1 MLSLVKLKLGSR
13 LCLLMDIRV
22 LVVLTERVQRTARLT
37 LNVNPESEVDN
48 DWQPEDSD

>member
-22 LVVLTERVQRTARLT
+22 LVVPTERVQRTARLT
-37 LNVNPESEVDN
+37 MIGNLMALTGS
-48 DWQPEDSD
+48 